1 MNPKLELLLTN
12 SMIHRKSLA
21 NSITRDTVPQHKSF
35 LFRPRKG
42 RNKGE
47 IFLFLLNSENLLCR
61 LGNLVHRFK
70 ISYEDVLSFT
80 AILNRKIYGHLT

>member
-47 IFLFLLNSENLLCR
+47 IFLFLLNSENLFCR
-61 LGNLVHRFK
+61 LGDLVHGFEVGNK
-70 ISYEDVLSFT
+70 DILSFT
-80 AILNRKIYGHLT
+80 TILDGEIYGHLT